1 MIFPQLLQDFL
12 NFKKEKEKE
21 KKLKYKKYKV

>member
-1 MIFPQLLQDFL
+1 MIFLHLLKDFL